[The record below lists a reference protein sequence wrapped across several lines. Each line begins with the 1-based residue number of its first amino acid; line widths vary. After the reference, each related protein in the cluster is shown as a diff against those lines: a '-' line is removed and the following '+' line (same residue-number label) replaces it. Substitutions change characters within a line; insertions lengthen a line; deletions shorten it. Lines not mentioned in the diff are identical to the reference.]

1 MAVLTGIPE
10 DEWVQA
16 PLAPGFYRPCA
27 SRRTM
32 GSAHRAGWFRGE
44 FYMPPTG
51 GYILIA
57 RRAIP
62 SPLNPL
68 NLLNPLNPHAAG
80 VSNGETTTLSYAA
93 AVKL

>member
-44 FYMPPTG
+44 FYMLLTTVSR
-51 GYILIA
+51 LK
-57 RRAIP
+57 RRP
-62 SPLNPL
+62 F
-68 NLLNPLNPHAAG
+68 
-80 VSNGETTTLSYAA
+80 
-93 AVKL
+93 

>member
-1 MAVLTGIPE
+1 MAVITGIPE

-32 GSAHRAGWFRGE
+32 GSGHRAGWFRGE

-51 GYILIA
+51 GYIVDA
-57 RRAIP
+57 
-62 SPLNPL
+62 
-68 NLLNPLNPHAAG
+68 
-80 VSNGETTTLSYAA
+80 E
-93 AVKL
+93 

>member
-32 GSAHRAGWFRGE
+32 GFPHRAGWFRGE
-44 FYMPPTG
+44 FYMLPTT
-51 GYILIA
+51 
-57 RRAIP
+57 
-62 SPLNPL
+62 
-68 NLLNPLNPHAAG
+68 
-80 VSNGETTTLSYAA
+80 VS
-93 AVKL
+93 

>member
-68 NLLNPLNPHAAG
+68 NLLNPLNPLNPHAAG
-80 VSNGETTTLSYAA
+80 VSMNPLNPGRGAA
-93 AVKL
+93 P

>member
-1 MAVLTGIPE
+1 MAALTGIPE

-44 FYMPPTG
+44 M
-51 GYILIA
+51 
-57 RRAIP
+57 
-62 SPLNPL
+62 N
-68 NLLNPLNPHAAG
+68 AACG
-80 VSNGETTTLSYAA
+80 SAA
-93 AVKL
+93 AKRRLFYICGASRHHTF